1 MQQQVTWKGTESTD
15 ELTSR
20 VDSVQTKLEAT
31 VPDAQ
36 FAKYVVERNPRGH
49 AVGLAVT
56 LADGHSWV
64 RHAEGPDWE
73 RAFLEMERRLDR
85 LAETEGE

>member
-1 MQQQVTWKGTESTD
+1 MQKQVTYKGTDSTHDLES
-15 ELTSR
+15 R
-20 VDSVQTKLEAT
+20 IDSVQAKLEEAA
-31 VPDAQ
+31 PDAK

-64 RHAEGPDWE
+64 RHAEGSDWE
-73 RAFLEMERRLDR
+73 RAFLELERRLDR
-85 LAETEGE
+85 FAEGR